1 MDLKVSEN
9 QKKKFCLLKHYLL
22 IWIFIIIIIII
33 QTEQASIVATL
44 QPYSE
49 RYRFRSS
56 SIRSGSFWREKHVN
70 FENAKQLAQV
80 IRWSVEQ

>member
-22 IWIFIIIIIII
+22 IWIFIIIIILIS
-33 QTEQASIVATL
+33 EQASIVATL